1 MALWLL
7 SVNIGP
13 SCVQWLF
20 CWLNIFLETQRISYL
35 LKGWGETCVWDKIRR
50 AVRHHYSHI
59 WMAKIQNRQHQML
72 ARLWSNRNSRS
83 LPMGMQSI
91 TLEDS
96 LAVFLQNWTLSNQT
110 IQQSTQCS
118 LVFMSTQK
126 PTQGCYSSFVHKCQK
141 PGNNHTVLGEW
152 THQFGHIR
160 QRHIIQMSTQT
171 MKRHVKW
178 KWKSLSRVRLFAAP
192 WTIQFMEFSRP
203 EYWSGSPFPSPGDLS
218 NLGIEPWSPALQA
231 DSFPAEPQGKP
242 KGTLNVYY

>member
-72 ARLWSNRNSRS
+72 ARLWSNRNSHS

-152 THQFGHIR
+152 IHQFGYIR
-160 QRHIIQMSTQT
+160 QWHIIQCW
-171 MKRHVKW
+171 KKW
-178 KWKSLSRVRLFAAP
+178 ALKPWKDMWSESESRSVVSDSLLPRGLYSS
-192 WTIQFMEFSRP
+192 WN
-203 EYWSGSPFPSPGDLS
+203 SPGQNTGVGHHSLLQEIFWTQGS
-218 NLGIEPWSPALQA
+218 NPRLLHCR
-231 DSFPAEPQGKP
+231 
-242 KGTLNVYY
+242 